1 MSNLSSPE
9 LRPAL
14 TPEQEARRRR
24 LSVLAKAAFADLDAA
39 FEGMPTKP
47 IWSIM
52 RQPETGMV
60 MSRARAGGTGERFN
74 LGEVAVTRCTIRLE
88 EGITGHGY
96 VMGRNRRH
104 AELIAV
110 LDAMMQIPAHRDEL
124 EAAIIEPLA
133 HRQTER
139 NTNRGRQVAATKVDF
154 FTVARG
160 D

>member
-1 MSNLSSPE
+1 MSKNPSPT
-9 LRPAL
+9 L

-24 LSVLAKAAFADLDAA
+24 LSILAKSEFRDLDAA
-39 FEGMPTKP
+39 FGALPAKST
-47 IWSIM
+47 WSM
-52 RQPETGMV
+52 VRQPETGMV
-60 MSRARAGGTGERFN
+60 MSRGRAGGTGERFN
-74 LGEVAVTRCTIRLE
+74 LGEVAVTRCSIRLD
-88 EGITGHGY
+88 EGVTGHGY

-110 LDAMMQIPAHRDEL
+110 VDAMMQLPSQREAL

-133 HRQTER
+133 HRQAER
-139 NTNRGRQVAATKVDF
+139 NAHQGRQVAATKVDF